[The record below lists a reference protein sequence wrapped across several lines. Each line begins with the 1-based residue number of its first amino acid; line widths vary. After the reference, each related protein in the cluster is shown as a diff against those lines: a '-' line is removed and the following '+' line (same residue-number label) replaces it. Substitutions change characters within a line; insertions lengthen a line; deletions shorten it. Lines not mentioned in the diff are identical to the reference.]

1 MDFNETKR
9 QQALAWKNVP
19 KERVSKKNWSLLWW
33 IPAVG
38 SFFMVLLGYPWW
50 ACMGVSVF
58 CALNAS
64 REATI
69 KNLKLLPS
77 LLKGLVK
84 NGD

>member
-9 QQALAWKNVP
+9 QHALAWKNVP
-19 KERVSKKNWSLLWW
+19 KEKVSKKNWSLLWW
-33 IPAVG
+33 IPTGGA
-38 SFFMVLLGYPWW
+38 FFLKLLDYPWL
-50 ACMGVSVF
+50 ACMGVAVF

-84 NGD
+84 NGA